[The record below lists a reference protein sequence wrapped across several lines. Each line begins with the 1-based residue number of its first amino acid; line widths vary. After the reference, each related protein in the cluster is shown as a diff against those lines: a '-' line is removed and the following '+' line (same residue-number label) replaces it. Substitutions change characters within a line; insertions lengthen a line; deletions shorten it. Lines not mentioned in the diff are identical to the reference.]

1 MKNLYDMYFDLH
13 KKGIVIK
20 ISFFIYMMIDQDRV
34 NSIIS
39 NDQYEMSA
47 DSHHLHYL
55 NRPMTITKEQPCKLK
70 STIDGQIILPDNC

>member
-20 ISFFIYMMIDQDRV
+20 SLKLVSIKRV
-34 NSIIS
+34 NRIIS

-47 DSHHLHYL
+47 DPHHLHL
-55 NRPMTITKEQPCKLK
+55 SE
-70 STIDGQIILPDNC
+70 

>member
-1 MKNLYDMYFDLH
+1 
-13 KKGIVIK
+13 
-20 ISFFIYMMIDQDRV
+20 MIDQDRV

-47 DSHHLHYL
+47 DPHHVHYL

-70 STIDGQIILPDNC
+70 STIDGHMIIPDNC